1 MWKQNWFFV
10 PTASRLAALTGIC
23 IILAAGCTK
32 KKEEG
37 GTSSG
42 PTTTDK
48 GGAADK
54 GGATADKGA
63 ADSGTPGI
71 TATEIKIGQTMPY
84 SGPQSAYGVIGKTE
98 TAYFKMINEKGG
110 INGRK
115 INLISLD
122 DAYTPAKAVEQVR
135 KLVESE
141 NVAFIFQSLGTGPN
155 TAIQKYLNDK
165 KVPQLFVA
173 TGADKW
179 ANPQQFPWTMGWQP
193 SYRLESQ
200 IYGKYLLKEKPNA
213 KLCVLYQNDDFGKD
227 YLTGLKQGLGDQYDK
242 VVIKTASYEATDP
255 TVDSQVVSLQSAG
268 CDALLTA
275 AIPKFAAQTIRKI
288 FDINWKPF
296 HLLSNVAISRTAVL
310 QPAGLDKST
319 GVISGLYLNDP
330 ADPTLAD
337 DPGMNEYRAFMKQY
351 LPDLDP
357 NDGNSVYAF
366 GVSTT
371 LVKVLTQCGNDLS
384 RENIMKQAASVA
396 KLVVPVAVKGVEITT
411 SATNFH
417 PIAQM
422 QLAKFNGTSFERFGE
437 VIAAQ

>member
-1 MWKQNWFFV
+1 MSKRNWFV
-10 PTASRLAALTGIC
+10 ESIKLTVLAGVVLVAGCEKKKAEDKGTASAPGVAAP
-23 IILAAGCTK
+23 AAATK
-32 KKEEG
+32 D
-37 GTSSG
+37 
-42 PTTTDK
+42 DK
-48 GGAADK
+48 AM
-54 GGATADKGA
+54 
-63 ADSGTPGI
+63 PGV

-84 SGPQSAYGVIGKTE
+84 SGPASAYSTIGKTQQGF
-98 TAYFKMINEKGG
+98 FKMINEKGG

-115 INLISLD
+115 INLVSLD
-122 DAYTPAKAVEQVR
+122 DAYNPPKTVEQIR
-135 KLVESE
+135 KLVENE
-141 NVAFIFQSLGTGPN
+141 GVAFIFNSLGTPSN
-155 TAIQKYLNDK
+155 TAIQQYLNEK

-179 ANPQQFPWTMGWQP
+179 ADPQKFPWTMGWQP
-193 SYRLESQ
+193 SYRLEAQ

-227 YLTGLKQGLGDQYDK
+227 YLTGLKQGLGDQHDK
-242 VVIKTASYEATDP
+242 IVIKTASYEVTDA
-255 TVDSQVVSLQSAG
+255 TVDSQIVSLQGAG
-268 CDALLTA
+268 CDSLLTA
-275 AIPKFAAQTIRKI
+275 AVPKFAAQTIRKV
-288 FDINWKPF
+288 FDINWKPL

-351 LPDLDP
+351 LPDMDV

-366 GVSTT
+366 GVATT
-371 LVKVLTQCGNDLS
+371 LVKVLTQAGNDLS
-384 RENIMKQAASVA
+384 RENIMKQAASVS
-396 KLVVPVAVKGVEITT
+396 KLTIPVAVKGIEVAT
-411 SATNFH
+411 SSSDFN

-437 VIAAQ
+437 VIAAE